1 MEAVW
6 DSRFDLGFYLP
17 PKHEATCGYGGSTG
31 FGAEKPGLLP
41 GHASKEERL
50 YPSGRSMHARSLC
63 AMVHM
68 VGEAECVSWVTR
80 ESIGT
85 FLFQKQLLPQLVID
99 KKIH

>member
-1 MEAVW
+1 MAFTFHP
-6 DSRFDLGFYLP
+6 SMRLP
-17 PKHEATCGYGGSTG
+17 VGTGGSTG

-50 YPSGRSMHARSLC
+50 YPSGRSMHAHSLC

-80 ESIGT
+80 ESIST
-85 FLFQKQLLPQLVID
+85 FLLQKQLLPQLVID